1 MVTVLARAAAHVNPK
16 YVYGDETFLCPQS
29 GQSFQSFLTD
39 YLKGT
44 VDGPEEAK
52 AEVMAECMLEMANFR
67 NKRGWFGSDLAL
79 RIAKNKVNLILDYCR
94 GIRSSK
100 ACWYIRTET
109 FD

>member
-1 MVTVLARAAAHVNPK
+1 
-16 YVYGDETFLCPQS
+16 
-29 GQSFQSFLTD
+29 
-39 YLKGT
+39 
-44 VDGPEEAK
+44 
-52 AEVMAECMLEMANFR
+52 MAECMLEMANFR